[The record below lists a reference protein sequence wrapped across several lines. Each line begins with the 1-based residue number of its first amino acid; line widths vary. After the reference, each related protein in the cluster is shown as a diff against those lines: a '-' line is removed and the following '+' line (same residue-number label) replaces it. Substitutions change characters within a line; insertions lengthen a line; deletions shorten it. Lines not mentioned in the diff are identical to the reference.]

1 MNLNKLV
8 DTYLAPFNLQKQ
20 WSMETFELQ
29 NRKKQV
35 NGTIMVNKNDG
46 IFALFIAWM
55 CTQPA
60 LTTFVVY
67 SYSSQIIQ
75 NMVKNFNIEK
85 ATSWPAIS
93 KHGLGFEL
101 WTLKKQIMLN
111 TYWPFISY
119 CPVFKKT
126 ANSCILKSYTPDEV
140 VDLHYSGLLLET
152 WSFYLQ

>member
-46 IFALFIAWM
+46 IFALLIAWI

-60 LTTFVVY
+60 LTT
-67 SYSSQIIQ
+67 
-75 NMVKNFNIEK
+75 
-85 ATSWPAIS
+85 
-93 KHGLGFEL
+93 L
-101 WTLKKQIMLN
+101 WFIVT
-111 TYWPFISY
+111 PF
-119 CPVFKKT
+119 K
-126 ANSCILKSYTPDEV
+126 
-140 VDLHYSGLLLET
+140 
-152 WSFYLQ
+152 